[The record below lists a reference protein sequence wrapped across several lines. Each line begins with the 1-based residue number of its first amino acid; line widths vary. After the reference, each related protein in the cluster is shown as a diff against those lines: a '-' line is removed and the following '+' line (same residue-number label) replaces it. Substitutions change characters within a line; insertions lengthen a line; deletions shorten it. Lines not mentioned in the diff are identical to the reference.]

1 MDQEQRRAPL
11 KPNPAIT
18 GAMPLPAMYEVLR
31 ANLDFIGAVNA
42 ARQLLADA
50 RTTEE
55 PRSTEERESGVARLT

>member
-1 MDQEQRRAPL
+1 VDQEQRRAPL
-11 KPNPAIT
+11 KPNPSIT

-50 RTTEE
+50 R
-55 PRSTEERESGVARLT
+55 STEERRESGVARLT